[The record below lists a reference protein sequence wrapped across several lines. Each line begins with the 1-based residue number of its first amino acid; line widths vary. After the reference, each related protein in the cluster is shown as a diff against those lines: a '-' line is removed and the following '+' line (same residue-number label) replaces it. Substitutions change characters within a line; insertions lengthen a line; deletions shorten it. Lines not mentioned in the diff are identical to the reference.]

1 MKQYPVRNSKNLFIL
16 KSTSPRRIQ
25 ILTDLGFLFQV
36 EPANIDESQKFKEP
50 ALQYLERM
58 VHSKLGNNGNLNHL
72 YLAADTI
79 VVFQNEILHKPTD
92 LEDSVRILKTLSGK
106 KHSVFSGGGLQAGS
120 NVDFF
125 FEETIIEFK
134 NWSEVEIRDY
144 ILRCQPFDKAGS
156 YGIQDENGP
165 VATKFGSYTNVMGF
179 PLRSFLARS
188 SVWLPFWEKSFK
200 RKD

>member
-25 ILTDLGFLFQV
+25 LLTDLGFLFQV
-36 EPANIDESQKFKEP
+36 TPANIDESQKKDEP

-58 VHSKLGNNGNLNHL
+58 VHSKLGIDGDPNNL

-79 VVFQNEILHKPTD
+79 VVFEKEILHKPVD
-92 LEDSVRILKTLSGK
+92 IDDSVRILKTLSGK
-106 KHSVFSGGGLQAGS
+106 KHSVLSGAGLQTGS
-120 NVDFF
+120 KVDFF
-125 FEETIIEFK
+125 YEETGIEFK
-134 NWSEVEIRDY
+134 DWSEVEIRDY

-165 VATKFGSYTNVMGF
+165 VATKLGSYTNVMGF
-179 PLRSFLARS
+179 PLRSFLTRS
-188 SVWLPFWEKSFK
+188 SVWLPYWEGAIM
-200 RKD
+200 RRG